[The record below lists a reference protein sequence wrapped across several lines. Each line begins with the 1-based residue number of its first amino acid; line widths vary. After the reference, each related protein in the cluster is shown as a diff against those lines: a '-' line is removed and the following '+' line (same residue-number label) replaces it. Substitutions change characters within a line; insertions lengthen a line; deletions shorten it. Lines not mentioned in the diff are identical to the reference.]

1 MEEDVSKADLVCC
14 LLGST
19 PKLYPSEKNLLEIKL
34 FAYICNELTK
44 IFNSRYSEFQR
55 LIKFSHY
62 QEDDMCNTPVM
73 QEIIKDILSTNEYSL
88 TGIATHTRIPE
99 EILTDLIIG
108 INNNPTFELSKRIF
122 ELHISVRPKL
132 YDEIMKKIALEYL
145 KSN

>member
-14 LLGST
+14 LLGPT
-19 PKLYPSEKNLLEIKL
+19 PTLYPSEKNLLEIKL
-34 FAYICNELTK
+34 FFHICNELTK

-62 QEDDMCNTPVM
+62 QEDSMCNIQVM

-88 TGIATHTRIPE
+88 TGIATHTQIPE

-108 INNNPTFELSKRIF
+108 INNNPTFESSKKIF

-132 YDEIMKKIALEYL
+132 YDEIMKKIAFEYL
-145 KSN
+145 NFN